1 MDVKIDEEDK
11 VVTWLCSLLKSW
23 DHLVTLIIFSTIGK
37 LDYDFVL
44 GAVFSK
50 VLRKSSIETS
60 TL

>member
-23 DHLVTLIIFSTIGK
+23 DHLVTLGSFSHFNY
-37 LDYDFVL
+37 LNFVL
-44 GAVFSK
+44 GALFSK